1 MIHLDVYIDQYAG
14 MGGFALGLKQAGFT
28 FGKHYFSEIDKYAS
42 KLYMAMF
49 PDAIELGDIRLY
61 RFSKRDEGLG
71 SLYAE
76 YLDLLKDDFIKG
88 YLKKFTKAEA
98 EAKAIAKAQREMS
111 YARFKRLIGSWRSI
125 PDRVTAT
132 TFGFPCQDLSIAGK
146 RKGLVG
152 ARSGLFYYSL
162 EIIRDKQPDLFIF
175 ENVKGLLS
183 SNNGRDFESVL
194 RAIAD
199 IGLYGCQWQL
209 CNTDWFIPQNRER
222 VYFVGLLRG
231 QQHFSREVFPIRE
244 ASKVNHLERGERQ
257 SEGERLSQT
266 DCAVSTIRARTPDG
280 STDTLIQIGTIG
292 PDSEATRVYDPA
304 GSART
309 IKNGGG
315 MGAKTGLYAVPAL
328 TPDRPEKRQN
338 GRRFKEASE
347 DMFTLTSQDKHGVMV
362 YDLKAPVSS
371 TRKGG
376 VKEDVTPTL
385 DHNCYVGVKYGFRIR
400 RLTPLECFRLQG
412 FPDWVYHLA
421 KSLNIS
427 DSQLYKM
434 AGNAV
439 SLPLPKTIGRRLQ
452 HGFKAELVEVGT

>member
-1 MIHLDVYIDQYAG
+1 MSHLDVYIDQYAG

-61 RFSKRDEGLG
+61 RASKI
-71 SLYAE
+71 
-76 YLDLLKDDFIKG
+76 DLPMKTLFEVYQWMLPDAPNRRITDYG
-88 YLKKFTKAEA
+88 
-98 EAKAIAKAQREMS
+98 
-111 YARFKRLIGSWRSI
+111 RFKRLIGVWRSL
-125 PDRVTAT
+125 PDRITAT

-152 ARSGLFYYSL
+152 SRSGLFYYSL

-183 SNNGRDFESVL
+183 SNNGRYFESVL

-199 IGLYGCQWQL
+199 IGLYECQWQM

-222 VYFVGLLRG
+222 VYFIGLLRG
-231 QQHFSREVFPIRE
+231 QQYFSREVFPIRE
-244 ASKVNHLERGERQ
+244 GDGINHLEREKRQ

-292 PDSEATRVYDPA
+292 KGSQGQRVYSPSCSVA
-304 GSART
+304 ISSQ
-309 IKNGGG
+309 GGG
-315 MGAKTGLYAVPAL
+315 MGAKTGLYAVPVL

-338 GRRFKEASE
+338 GRRLKENGE
-347 DMFTLTSQDKHGVMV
+347 DMFTITSQDRHGV
-362 YDLKAPVSS
+362 YLK
-371 TRKGG
+371 G
-376 VKEDVTPTL
+376 
-385 DHNCYVGVKYGFRIR
+385 DHGFRIR

-452 HGFKAELVEVGT
+452 YGFKAELVEVGEVK